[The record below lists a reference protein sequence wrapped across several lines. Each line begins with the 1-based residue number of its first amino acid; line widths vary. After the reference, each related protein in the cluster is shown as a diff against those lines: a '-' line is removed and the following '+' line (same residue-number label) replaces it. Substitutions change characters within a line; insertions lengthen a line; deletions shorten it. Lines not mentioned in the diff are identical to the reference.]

1 MDRRAFLQGVAAL
14 GAGAALAGCTASEDA
29 PETAPPPPEPV
40 QAAADRAAADRA
52 DAAADPER
60 DDGDILDDVESG
72 NGIALIDWTVSQDA
86 SGQLLV
92 DVTVRNEGDSRS
104 TALVQFTFKTDAG
117 EVVAEQF
124 VDLVPGE
131 ETTIRLT
138 PEVPFS
144 SSFTPRIRAVT
155 PATPVPTDVPTP
167 TRTPGSATGTD
178 PDAETDTPGASGA
191 DTSGTSSGTETPS
204 TGDTQPTASPTT
216 DTE

>member
-1 MDRRAFLQGVAAL
+1 
-14 GAGAALAGCTASEDA
+14 
-29 PETAPPPPEPV
+29 
-40 QAAADRAAADRA
+40 
-52 DAAADPER
+52 
-60 DDGDILDDVESG
+60 
-72 NGIALIDWTVSQDA
+72 
-86 SGQLLV
+86 LLV

-104 TALVQFTFKTDAG
+104 TALVQFTFETDAG

-167 TRTPGSATGTD
+167 TRTPGSAT
-178 PDAETDTPGASGA
+178 ETDTPGASGA
-191 DTSGTSSGTETPS
+191 DTPGASSGTDAPS